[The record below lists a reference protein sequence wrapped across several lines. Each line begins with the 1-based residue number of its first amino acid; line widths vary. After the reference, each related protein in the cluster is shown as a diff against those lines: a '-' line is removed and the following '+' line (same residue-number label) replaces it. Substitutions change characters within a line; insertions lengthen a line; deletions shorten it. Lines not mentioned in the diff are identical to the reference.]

1 MRANTGWI
9 TAFILALLSCASVR
23 AQEAAEE
30 VLKVDVSLVTVNV
43 TVTDPKGRPLAGLNA
58 KDFLVTDDGKPVSLE
73 FFDSQGPASIVF
85 IIDISSSMK
94 GLKWKNLKAGLKK
107 FLSTAHE
114 GNDYTLITFS
124 DSPKLIARSVGAD
137 DLWKTLNG
145 LDPDGSTALYDA
157 MMLGLNA
164 LEALAQRHKA
174 LVLFSDGQDNSS
186 RAKLADVEQE
196 ALHSRATIYTVG
208 ILTRQHDL
216 FPFERDGVKLLNQ
229 LAETT
234 GGLEHFPAPAEIRNV
249 LEKINAD
256 VSSQYSLSYYP
267 PDKSPGWRRIEI
279 NISRDMRRHKIRYQ
293 QRYLIK

>member
-1 MRANTGWI
+1 MRANTRLT
-9 TAFILALLSCASVR
+9 TAIILALLSCASLR
-23 AQEAAEE
+23 AQEGAEE

-43 TVTDPKGRPLAGLNA
+43 TVTDTKGHPLAGLNA
-58 KDFLVTDDGKPVSLE
+58 KDFLITDEGKPVSLE
-73 FFDSQGPASIVF
+73 FFDSKGPASIIFVV
-85 IIDISSSMK
+85 DISSSMK
-94 GLKWKNLKAGLKK
+94 GPKWKNLKAGLKK

-114 GNDYTLITFS
+114 GNDYTLIAFS
-124 DSPKLIARSVGAD
+124 DSSKLIARSVNAD
-137 DLWKTLNG
+137 ELWKTLNG
-145 LDPDGSTALYDA
+145 LSPDGSTALYDA
-157 MMLGLNA
+157 MMLGLNV
-164 LEALAQRHKA
+164 LEGLAQRHKA

-229 LAETT
+229 LAATT
-234 GGLEHFPAPAEIRNV
+234 GGLEHFPAPAEICEV

-267 PDKSPGWRRIEI
+267 PDKTAGWRRIEV
-279 NISRDMRRHKIRYQ
+279 NISREMRHHNLRYQ
-293 QRYLIK
+293 QRYLIR